1 MNVIQIL
8 TSAAIELKGY
18 IDKENERLKSN
29 IGCNDINPPDYHDHQ
44 TCQELMDLAK
54 KINKGKDFK

>member
-1 MNVIQIL
+1 MNSIQIL
-8 TSAAIELKGY
+8 TSAAIELKRY

-29 IGCNDINPPDYHDHQ
+29 IGCNDLNPPDYHDHQ

-54 KINKGKDFK
+54 QLNNGKIK

>member
-1 MNVIQIL
+1 MNAVKIL

-18 IDKENERLKSN
+18 IDKENERLKLKISSS
-29 IGCNDINPPDYHDHQ
+29 DLDPPDYYDHQ

-54 KINKGKDFK
+54 KINKGAL